1 MAANMRLV
9 TSPDN
14 RCHFILAHT
23 TDDASTNGA
32 SASASASATG
42 VGAGAGVSLDW
53 CVDGRVV

>member
-14 RCHFILAHT
+14 RCHFILTHI
-23 TDDASTNGA
+23 TDDANTSSAGA
-32 SASASASATG
+32 SAGAAAG
-42 VGAGAGVSLDW
+42 VGVSLDW